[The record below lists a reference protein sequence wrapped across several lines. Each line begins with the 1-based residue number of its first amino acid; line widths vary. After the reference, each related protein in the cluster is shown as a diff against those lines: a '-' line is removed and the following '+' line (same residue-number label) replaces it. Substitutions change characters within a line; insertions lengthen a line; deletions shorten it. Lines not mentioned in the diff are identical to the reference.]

1 MAFETP
7 RFYQINGEQMVSVTT
22 FLRVMNKPFLMG
34 WAVKEERKVVLELL
48 DNMVERKKKRSKI
61 QEAMHELCT
70 GKSASDKIA
79 QSSAA
84 FGRAVHAAIDAF
96 IKKENYKDFLET
108 KQQEKVFSNWREW
121 WEAKDFKGYVSEET
135 VHNSEH
141 RYAGTL
147 DLRTRDCIWDWKT
160 GKGVGYSEQH
170 LQNVAY
176 RMAHNE
182 KHPNEPIEKGILVHV
197 PSNGDPVKEVKV
209 KDKYT
214 EEHVIACLCL
224 WKMENKY

>member
-1 MAFETP
+1 MFDTP

-22 FLRVMNKPFLMG
+22 FLKVLSKPFLMG
-34 WAVKEERKVVLELL
+34 WAVKEERKVVLDLI
-48 DNMVERKKKRSKI
+48 DRMVEDKEKRSAI
-61 QEAMHELCT
+61 QEAMHELCS

-79 QSSAA
+79 QTSAA
-84 FGRAVHAAIDAF
+84 FGRIIHKAI
-96 IKKENYKDFLET
+96 ENYINGTFSYEDLDT
-108 KQQEKVFSNWREW
+108 DKQKKVFNNWLEW
-121 WEAKDFKGYVSEET
+121 WESKDFSEFKAEET
-135 VHNSEH
+135 VHSDKH

-160 GKGVGYSEQH
+160 GKGAGYPEQH

-182 KHPNEPIEKGILVHV
+182 VHPENPIDRGVLLHV
-197 PSNGDPVKEVKV
+197 PSDGSELKEIQVKA
-209 KDKYT
+209 KYT
-214 EEHVIACLCL
+214 EEHVIAALCL